1 MLIVIIEI
9 CLEAIDE
16 VIQISLI
23 LADQLRTIQG

>member
-1 MLIVIIEI
+1 MLVLTEI

-16 VIQISLI
+16 VVQMALI